1 MAIVELAAA
10 AVEDLDRLILTHSL
24 PPDTR
29 QRVRRSLKPLEQFP
43 QLGPE
48 LPGRWQGFHFVL
60 GPWRW
65 LIIVYVFLE
74 AEDRIVVVTFQDGRS
89 AASATAQRDAR
100 P

>member
-1 MAIVELAAA
+1 MANVELAAA

-43 QLGPE
+43 RLGPL

-65 LIIVYVFLE
+65 LIIVYGFLE
-74 AEDRIVVVTFQDGRS
+74 AQDRIVVVTFQDGRS
-89 AASATAQRDAR
+89 SAAATAQHGR
-100 P
+100 

>member
-1 MAIVELAAA
+1 MAAVELAAA

-43 QLGPE
+43 RLGPE
-48 LPGRWQGFHFVL
+48 LLGRWRGFHFVL

-65 LIIVYVFLE
+65 LIIVYVFRQ
-74 AEDRIVVVTFQDGRS
+74 AEDRIVVVTLKDGRS
-89 AASATAQRDAR
+89 TAAATAQTRG
-100 P
+100 